1 MQIRQSN
8 SRVIRWSDGTLS
20 LKLGKEIFDITQSV
34 DVSAAPPR
42 QSLGTSQAASQSQ
55 TQSSGKSQGLVYLVA
70 QHKRSQVL
78 QAEALITGSMTLQ
91 PTGMQ
96 SDAHRLL
103 VKAVGQKHNKK
114 ARLLLAPDPTF
125 DPEREKM
132 ELMKAQAKKVTR
144 RKFESSGRRRR
155 AGRRQAHDFSD
166 DEDADAIFGGSD
178 EEEDDD
184 VVHSSGGRAP
194 KRKRNEDENNKG
206 GDYQED
212 DFVVADESDEDHD
225 LGGSGRKKGREVD
238 VMADLDKLEAKIEKR
253 EGRRKQKGDD
263 KSDDDDADADDD
275 DDVDDDADD
284 GMDVES
290 EEEEE
295 EFKVRRASGRRGRV
309 MAEDEEDE

>member
-34 DVSAAPPR
+34 DVSAAAPR
-42 QSLGTSQAASQSQ
+42 QSLGTSQGPASQSQ
-55 TQSSGKSQGLVYLVA
+55 SQSSGKSQGLIYLVA

-132 ELMKAQAKKVTR
+132 ELMKAQAKKGTR
-144 RKFESSGRRRR
+144 RRFESSSRRRR
-155 AGRRQAHDFSD
+155 TGRRQVHDFSD
-166 DEDADAIFGGSD
+166 EEDADAIFGSD
-178 EEEDDD
+178 EEDDDD

-194 KRKRNEDENNKG
+194 KRKRNDDENNKG

-225 LGGSGRKKGREVD
+225 LGGSSRKKGKEVD

-263 KSDDDDADADDD
+263 KSDDDAYDDD
-275 DDVDDDADD
+275 GDDDADD